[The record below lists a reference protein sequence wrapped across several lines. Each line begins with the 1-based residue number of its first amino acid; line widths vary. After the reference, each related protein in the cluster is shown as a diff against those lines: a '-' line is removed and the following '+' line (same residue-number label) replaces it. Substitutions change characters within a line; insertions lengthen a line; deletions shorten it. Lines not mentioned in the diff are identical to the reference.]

1 MDWKQVEDT
10 QLETPK
16 AVEDNGFGTVYLRRN
31 IRREE
36 KENNTNS
43 NEKTSV
49 WKYDEIQMKAE
60 DYNKFKAL
68 LENPLYNIQ
77 SDDISKRLL
86 DIEILMASVI
96 QLPQPTANA

>member
-16 AVEDNGFGTVYLRRN
+16 TVENNGFSTVYIRRN
-31 IRREE
+31 IRQEE
-36 KENNTNS
+36 KQNNTNS

-68 LENPLYNIQ
+68 LENPLYNIW
-77 SDDISKRLL
+77 SDDIGKRLL
-86 DIEILMASVI
+86 DIEILMASMI
-96 QLPQPTANA
+96 KS

>member
-1 MDWKQVEDT
+1 MNWKQVEDT

-16 AVEDNGFGTVYLRRN
+16 TVEDNGFGTVYIRRN
-31 IRREE
+31 IRQEE

-43 NEKTSV
+43 NGKTSV

-60 DYNKFKAL
+60 DYNKFKTL
-68 LENPLYNIQ
+68 LDNTLYNIW

-96 QLPQPTANA
+96 KS